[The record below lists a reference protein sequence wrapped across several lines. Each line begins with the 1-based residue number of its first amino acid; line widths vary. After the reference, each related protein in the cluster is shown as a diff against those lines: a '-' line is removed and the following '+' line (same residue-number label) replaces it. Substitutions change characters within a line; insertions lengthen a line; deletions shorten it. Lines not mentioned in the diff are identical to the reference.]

1 VGRRAAVAAAAVALG
16 CVACGHQAAARP
28 SGCVRVFFDGR
39 DEGVTTPAHIRAVR
53 EHLAAMD
60 DKIISLRFV
69 SKAEALARM
78 KSRRPY
84 FVVICLPYNPF
95 PASFEATP
103 GSVDDAHAIVD
114 ALTPRPRGVHLV
126 KYSRSP
132 PHC

>member
-1 VGRRAAVAAAAVALG
+1 VGRREAVAAAAVAFG
-16 CVACGHQAAARP
+16 CVACGHQAAAKP
-28 SGCVRVFFDGR
+28 SGCVRVFFNGR
-39 DEGVTTPAHIRAVR
+39 DEGVTMPAHIRAVR

-69 SKAEALARM
+69 SKAEALAR
-78 KSRRPY
+78 KKRRRPY
-84 FVVICLPYNPF
+84 FVARLPYNPF

-103 GSVDDAHAIVD
+103 GSLDDAHAIVD
-114 ALTPRPRGVHLV
+114 ALTPRPRSVHLV